1 MLMSSYILFKESFF
15 KNIQYIGL
23 KFSEI
28 TGIDMLFQ
36 YSEILFC

>member
-1 MLMSSYILFKESFF
+1 MLMSSYILFKENFF
-15 KNIQYIGL
+15 ETIQYIGL

-28 TGIDMLFQ
+28 TEIGMLFQ